1 MVTQFPI
8 LRIDRTTIQFVLYY
22 TTLIIVCQ
30 VLFCDFCYIFNYLT
44 ACSLC
49 KIVNELLQYNSIHQK
64 SGWLIDSFILL
75 HRLTSPFNL
84 QREQKTHPSFSIGAI
99 CLPIESA
106 FSTLPVRQVAGRSTG
121 LSLSSLII
129 GIYYIELLIC
139 CTKINYNTKSIKS
152 C

>member
-8 LRIDRTTIQFVLYY
+8 LRIDRTTIQFALYY

-30 VLFCDFCYIFNYLT
+30 VLFCDFYCIFNCLT

-49 KIVNELLQYNSIHQK
+49 KIVNELLQYDSRHQK
-64 SGWLIDSFILL
+64 SGWFIDPFILL

-84 QREQKTHPSFSIGAI
+84 QREQKMHPLFSIGAI

-121 LSLSSLII
+121 LSLSSLFI
-129 GIYYIELLIC
+129 GIY
-139 CTKINYNTKSIKS
+139 
-152 C
+152 